1 MLSFFVQINSLMTIK
16 PGPYVYD
23 WKEIPLVIALI
34 VLFIVFPFS
43 TGLWIAAFLIG
54 GWLFWRLREMR
65 IVTVIIADGQLE
77 LQSVNWLK
85 MEIVT
90 SHYLLELKYVVRDI
104 VVKRGE
110 VSKKTLVIYTDE
122 DDIATFVDRRH
133 SWDWERMEE
142 IIAGLKKGGARGLF
156 YT

>member
-1 MLSFFVQINSLMTIK
+1 MTIK
-16 PGPYVYD
+16 VGPYVYD

-65 IVTVIIADGQLE
+65 IVTVIIDDHQLE
-77 LQSVNWLK
+77 LQYVNCLK
-85 MEIVT
+85 MGKVA
-90 SHYLLELKYVVRDI
+90 SYYVPDLKFVVKEV

-110 VSKKTLVIYTDE
+110 VSNRTLIIYTDE
-122 DDIATFVDRRH
+122 DEIATFVDRRH
-133 SWDWERMEE
+133 NWDWERIEE
-142 IIAGLKKGGARGLF
+142 IMVGLKKAGARGLF
-156 YT
+156 YN